1 MSQTRLS
8 IAIIFIFE
16 SLIFVFFS
24 STHQSCYF
32 YFYFSLILSDYSI
45 SLRRFYSGC
54 MEHFLEKRSLHHFLH
69 LVKLSQ

>member
-32 YFYFSLILSDYSI
+32 YFSLILSDYSI

-54 MEHFLEKRSLHHFLH
+54 MEHFLEKGTLHHFLH